1 MIIRAKTFKAWMLAN
16 LDESQIRDI
25 AEHGADSGWPG
36 LTYYNDTCKLYNR
49 FKEEI
54 WEMLLEDAEN
64 LGQNVFLMIGGF
76 GGAGAVG
83 SVEQFENL
91 MTWYAAERI
100 AQDVINQ

>member
-1 MIIRAKTFKAWMLAN
+1 VIIRAKTFKAWMLAN

-25 AEHGADSGWPG
+25 AQHGADSGWPG
-36 LTYYNDTCKLYNR
+36 LTYYTDTCKLYNR

-64 LGQNVFLMIGGF
+64 LGQNVFEVIASF
-76 GGAGAVG
+76 GGAKSVG
-83 SVEQFENL
+83 SAEQFENL

-100 AQDVINQ
+100 AQDLNNQ